1 MRVYRRKAII
11 MTNPIYETVTNAIIA
26 ELERGAAP
34 WVKPWH
40 ADASSGADYNIVS
53 GAEYRG
59 INRLILGMAGMAGG
73 YSAGQWASYK
83 QWQDRG
89 VQVLKGQKGT
99 SICFYKAVAG
109 TIDASTGEK
118 TNGYAVL
125 KSYSVF
131 NIDQTDAER
140 VPVAAPVAAPFD
152 VNDQCE
158 AVIAKTGALI
168 RHGGDAAFYMPSTD
182 AVQLPHKSSFDSAS
196 QYYATAFHELTHWTG
211 AKHRLARDHS
221 GRYGNPAYAF
231 EELIAEIGAAYL
243 CADNSIQGE
252 LRHAGYIDNW
262 LKACRADNTAIF
274 KAAALAQKAA
284 DFIKGTTA
292 SVQVEAAAA

>member
-1 MRVYRRKAII
+1 
-11 MTNPIYETVTNAIIA
+11 MTNPIYQTVTNAIIA
-26 ELERGAAP
+26 ELEKGAAP

-182 AVQLPHKSSFDSAS
+182 AVQLPHKSSFDSAA

-221 GRYGNPAYAF
+221 GRFGNPAYAF
-231 EELIAEIGAAYL
+231 EELVAEIGAAYL

-252 LRHAGYIDNW
+252 LRHAGYIANW
-262 LKACRADNTAIF
+262 LKACREDNTAIF

-284 DFIKGTTA
+284 DFIKGTAA
-292 SVQVEAAAA
+292 SVQVEAEAA